1 MTTTNLLDET
11 ESTSRIEA
19 FSDGIFG
26 VAITLLAI
34 DLKAPALETIS
45 NHHLLDSMLE
55 RWPEYLAV
63 LSSFASVLLMWM
75 SHHEVFKKVAKVDVS
90 LMLANG
96 LLLLLII
103 GVPYPTSIMSRY
115 ILTDAGQYAAA
126 FFAGYCVLVNGAFRL
141 LWYVVSHKHRLL
153 KRSVTQKTVTT
164 FTKAMSMGVP
174 AYLVIALFAFISP
187 LGSVLLCNA
196 MWIYWSFA
204 STKMYLDA

>member
-1 MTTTNLLDET
+1 MFIDEPAEQA

-34 DLKAPALETIS
+34 DLRAPILETIS
-45 NHHLLDSMLE
+45 NHHLLESILE

-103 GVPYPTSIMSRY
+103 GVPYPTSIMARY
-115 ILTDAGQYAAA
+115 LLTDAASYAAA
-126 FFAGYCVLVNGAFRL
+126 FFAGYCVLINFAFRV
-141 LWYVVSHKHRLL
+141 LWLVVSRNRRLL
-153 KRSVTQKTVTT
+153 KRSVSAKTITT
-164 FTKAMSMGVP
+164 FTRSLSMGVP
-174 AYLVIALFAFISP
+174 VYFVIALVAFISP

-196 MWIYWSFA
+196 MWIYWSF
-204 STKMYLDA
+204 SSIKMQVDA

>member
-1 MTTTNLLDET
+1 MTVDEPTEQT

-34 DLKAPALETIS
+34 DLKAPVLELIS
-45 NHHLLDSMLE
+45 NHNLLESILE

-75 SHHEVFKKVAKVDVS
+75 SHHEVFRKVAKVDVS

-103 GVPYPTSIMSRY
+103 GVPYPTSIMARY
-115 ILTDAGQYAAA
+115 ILTDAAQYAAA
-126 FFAGYCVLVNGAFRL
+126 FFAGYSVLVNLAFRI
-141 LWYVVSHKHRLL
+141 LWLVVSRNRRLL
-153 KRSVTQKTVTT
+153 KQSVSEKTITT
-164 FTKAMSMGVP
+164 FTRAMSMGLPV
-174 AYLVIALFAFISP
+174 YFIIALVAFISP

-204 STKMYLDA
+204 SVKMQFQT

>member
-1 MTTTNLLDET
+1 MTTANLPEQID
-11 ESTSRIEA
+11 STSRIEA
-19 FSDGIFG
+19 FSDGIFS

-34 DLKAPALETIS
+34 DLKAPLLETIS
-45 NHHLLDSMLE
+45 NHNLLDSTLE

-63 LSSFASVLLMWM
+63 VSSFASVLLMWM
-75 SHHEVFKKVAKVDVS
+75 SHHEIFKKVAKVDVS

-115 ILTDAGQYAAA
+115 ILTDASHYAAA
-126 FFAGYCVLVNGAFRL
+126 FFAGYSALINLAFWI
-141 LWYVVSHKHRLL
+141 LWRVVAHNRRLL
-153 KRSVTQKTVTT
+153 KHTVSEKTITT
-164 FTKAMSMGVP
+164 FTRAMSMGVP
-174 AYLVIALFAFISP
+174 VYVVIALVAFISP

-204 STKMYLDA
+204 SMKMQLNG

>member
-1 MTTTNLLDET
+1 MTATEPTDEAA
-11 ESTSRIEA
+11 STARIEA

-34 DLKAPALETIS
+34 DLKAPVLETIS
-45 NHHLLDSMLE
+45 NEHLLESILE

-103 GVPYPTSIMSRY
+103 GVPYPTSVMARY
-115 ILTDAGQYAAA
+115 ILTDAASYAAA

-141 LWYVVSHKHRLL
+141 LWYVVAHNRRLL
-153 KRSVTQKTVTT
+153 KRSVSDKTLTT
-164 FTKAMSMGVP
+164 FTRAMSAGVP
-174 AYLVIALFAFISP
+174 AYFIIALVAFVSP
-187 LGSVLLCNA
+187 MGSVLLCNA

-204 STKMYLDA
+204 SMKMQLDS